1 MNWENL
7 LPNLEPSLQI
17 VVLIV
22 LLSMLPLIVVTM
34 TPFLRIVI
42 VLSLLRTSLGTQQVP
57 PNMVLIGMALI
68 LTGYVMGPTLAE
80 MNETAFIPLSNQ
92 SITVPQAVSK
102 SYNPLKRFMLKQTDM
117 KDLAF
122 FYRLTNTPNPAN
134 PDEVSFRHLVASFL
148 LSELRTSFQIGFLI
162 FIPFLVIDLIIAN
175 ILLALGMIMLSPTIV
190 SLPFKLLIFVA
201 VDGWTLIV
209 KGLVQSFG

>member
-22 LLSMLPLIVVTM
+22 LLSMLPLIVTTM

-42 VLSLLRTSLGTQQVP
+42 ILSLLRTSLGTQQVP
-57 PNMVLIGMALI
+57 PNLVLIGMAI
-68 LTGYVMGPTLAE
+68 IMTGYVMGPTLQE
-80 MNETAFIPLSNQ
+80 MNEKAFIPLSNQ
-92 SITVPQAVSK
+92 QLTVPKAIGEA
-102 SYNPLKRFMLKQTDM
+102 YGPLKRFMLKQTDM

-122 FYRLTNTPNPAN
+122 FYRITNTLNPAN
-134 PDEVSFRHLVASFL
+134 PDEVEFRHLVAAFL

-162 FIPFLVIDLIIAN
+162 FIPFLVIDLIVAN

-209 KGLVQSFG
+209 KGLIQSFG

>member
-1 MNWENL
+1 MNWENV
-7 LPNLEPSLQI
+7 LPDLEPSLQI
-17 VVLIV
+17 VVLLV
-22 LLSMLPLIVVTM
+22 VLSMLPLIIVTM

-42 VLSLLRTSLGTQQVP
+42 ILSLLRTSLGTQQIP
-57 PNMVLIGMALI
+57 PNLVVVGMAII
-68 LTGYVMGPTLAE
+68 LTGYIMGPTLSII
-80 MNETAFIPLSNQ
+80 NEKALIPLSNQ
-92 SITVPQAVSK
+92 RLTVPQALGEA
-102 SYNPLKRFMLKQTDM
+102 YGPLRKFMLKQTEI

-122 FYRLTNTPNPAN
+122 FYRISNEPNPTT
-134 PDEVSFRHLVASFL
+134 PEQVGFRQLVAAFL

-209 KGLVQSFG
+209 KGLVESFN

>member
-1 MNWENL
+1 MNWQNI
-7 LPNLEPSLQI
+7 LPDLEPSLQI
-17 VVLIV
+17 IVLLV

-34 TPFLRIVI
+34 TPFLRVVI
-42 VLSLLRTSLGTQQVP
+42 ILSLLRTSLGTQQVP
-57 PNMVLIGMALI
+57 PNLVVIGMAI
-68 LTGYVMGPTLAE
+68 IITGYVMGPALSE
-80 MNETAFIPLSNQ
+80 INEKALIPLSNQ
-92 SITVPQAVSK
+92 QISVPVAMQKA
-102 SYNPLKRFMLKQTDM
+102 YQPLKTFMLKQTEM

-122 FYRLTNTPNPAN
+122 FYKISKSPKPKN
-134 PDEVSFRHLVASFL
+134 PDEVGFRELIASFL

-209 KGLVQSFG
+209 KGLVQSFN

>member
-17 VVLIV
+17 VVLMV
-22 LLSMLPLIVVTM
+22 LLSMLPLIIMTM
-34 TPFLRIVI
+34 TPFLRII
-42 VLSLLRTSLGTQQVP
+42 IILSLLRTSLGTQQVP
-57 PNMVLIGMALI
+57 PNLVVIGMAII
-68 LTGYVMGPTLAE
+68 LTGYVMGPTLGE
-80 MNETAFIPLSNQ
+80 INEKALVPLSNQ
-92 SITVPQAVSK
+92 QMSAPQAVGE
-102 SYNPLKRFMLKQTDM
+102 SYKHLKKFMLKQTDM

-122 FYRLTNTPNPAN
+122 FYRLSKTPNPAN
-134 PDEVSFRHLVASFL
+134 PDLVEFRQLVAAFL

-201 VDGWTLIV
+201 IDGWTLII
-209 KGLVQSFG
+209 KGLVESFN

>member
-1 MNWENL
+1 MNWNSI

-17 VVLIV
+17 VVLLV

-42 VLSLLRTSLGTQQVP
+42 ILSLLRTSLGTQQVP
-57 PNMVLIGMALI
+57 PNLVVIGMAII
-68 LTGYVMGPTLAE
+68 LTGYIMGPSLSQI
-80 MNETAFIPLSNQ
+80 NENALIPLSNQ
-92 SITVPQAVSK
+92 KISMPQAVGEAYK
-102 SYNPLKRFMLKQTDM
+102 PLRKFMLKQTEM

-122 FYRLTNTPNPAN
+122 FYRLSKEPNPTS
-134 PDEVSFRHLVASFL
+134 PDQVGFRQLIAAFL

-201 VDGWTLIV
+201 IDGWTLII
-209 KGLVQSFG
+209 KGLVQSFN

>member
-1 MNWENL
+1 MNWTNL

-17 VVLIV
+17 VVLLV

-34 TPFLRIVI
+34 TPFLRILI
-42 VLSLLRTSLGTQQVP
+42 ILSLLRTSLGTQQIP
-57 PNMVLIGMALI
+57 PNLVLIGMGII
-68 LTGYVMGPTLAE
+68 LTGYIMGPVLSE
-80 MNETAFIPLSNQ
+80 INEKSLIPLSNQ
-92 SITVPQAVSK
+92 RLSVPQAIEQG
-102 SYNPLKRFMLKQTDM
+102 YRPLKKFMLKQTEM

-122 FYRLTNTPNPAN
+122 FYRISNAPNPKS
-134 PDEVSFRHLVASFL
+134 PEDVGFRQLVAAFL

-209 KGLVQSFG
+209 KGLVQSFN

>member
-1 MNWENL
+1 MNWENI
-7 LPNLEPSLQI
+7 LPDLEPSLQI
-17 VVLIV
+17 VVLLV

-42 VLSLLRTSLGTQQVP
+42 ILSLLRTSIGTQQVP
-57 PNMVLIGMALI
+57 PNLVVIGMALI

-80 MNETAFIPLSNQ
+80 INENALIPLSNQ
-92 SITVPQAVSK
+92 KLTVPRAMSAAYK
-102 SYNPLKRFMLKQTDM
+102 PLKKFMLKQTDM

-122 FYRLTNTPNPAN
+122 FYRISNAPNPTGPAQ
-134 PDEVSFRHLVASFL
+134 VGFRQLIAAFL

-209 KGLVQSFG
+209 KGLVQSFN

>member
-1 MNWENL
+1 MNWNNL

-17 VVLIV
+17 VVLLV

-42 VLSLLRTSLGTQQVP
+42 ILSLLRTSIGTQQVP
-57 PNMVLIGMALI
+57 PNLVVIGMAII
-68 LTGYVMGPTLAE
+68 LTGYVMGPALE
-80 MNETAFIPLSNQ
+80 QMNNKALIPLSNQ
-92 SITVPQAVSK
+92 QITVPQAVSEAYK
-102 SYNPLKRFMLKQTDM
+102 PLRNYMLKQTDI

-122 FYRLTNTPNPAN
+122 FYKLSKTPNPKN
-134 PDEVSFRHLVASFL
+134 PDQVGFRQLIAAYL

-201 VDGWTLIV
+201 VDGWTLII
-209 KGLVQSFG
+209 KGLVQSFN

>member
-1 MNWENL
+1 MNWDNL

-17 VVLIV
+17 VVLLV

-42 VLSLLRTSLGTQQVP
+42 ILSLLRTSLGTQQVP
-57 PNMVLIGMALI
+57 PNLVLIGMAII
-68 LTGYVMGPTLAE
+68 LTGYIMGPTLEEVNQKAL
-80 MNETAFIPLSNQ
+80 IPLSNQ
-92 SITVPQAVSK
+92 HVTVPQAVGEAYK
-102 SYNPLKRFMLKQTDM
+102 PLKRFMLKQTDM

-122 FYRLTNTPNPAN
+122 FYRLSNSPNPRT
-134 PDEVSFRHLVASFL
+134 PEEVGFRQLIAAFL

-201 VDGWTLIV
+201 VDGWTLII
-209 KGLVQSFG
+209 KGLVQSFN

>member
-17 VVLIV
+17 TVLIV
-22 LLSMLPLIVVTM
+22 LMSMLPLIVVTM

-42 VLSLLRTSLGTQQVP
+42 ILSLLRTSLGTQQVP
-57 PNMVLIGMALI
+57 PNLVLIGMAII
-68 LTGYVMGPTLAE
+68 LTGYVMGSTLQE
-80 MNETAFIPLSNQ
+80 INETALIPLSNQ
-92 SITVPQAVSK
+92 QITVPEAAAK
-102 SYNPLKRFMLKQTDM
+102 AYGPLKRFMLKQTDM

-122 FYRLTNTPNPAN
+122 FYRITKTPNPAN
-134 PDEVSFRHLVASFL
+134 PDEVGFRHLVASFL

-162 FIPFLVIDLIIAN
+162 FIPFLVIDLIVAN

>member
-1 MNWENL
+1 MGWERL

-17 VVLIV
+17 VVLV
-22 LLSMLPLIVVTM
+22 VVLSMLPLMIMTM

-57 PNMVLIGMALI
+57 PNLVVIGMAMI
-68 LTGYVMGPTLAE
+68 ITGYVMGPYMSE
-80 MNETAFIPLSNQ
+80 MNEKALIPLSNQ
-92 SITVPQAVSK
+92 EISVPQAMGEAYK
-102 SYNPLKRFMLKQTDM
+102 PLKRFMLKQTTI

-122 FYRLTNTPNPAN
+122 FYNLSKSPKPKS
-134 PDEVSFRHLVASFL
+134 PDDVGFRQLVAAFL

-162 FIPFLVIDLIIAN
+162 FIPFLVIDLIVAN

-201 VDGWTLIV
+201 VDGWTLIL
-209 KGLVQSFG
+209 KGLVESFN

>member
-17 VVLIV
+17 VVLLV

-42 VLSLLRTSLGTQQVP
+42 ILSLLRTSLGTQQVP
-57 PNMVLIGMALI
+57 PNLVLIGMALI
-68 LTGYVMGPTLAE
+68 LTGYVMGPALQE
-80 MNETAFIPLSNQ
+80 INESALIPLSNQ
-92 SITVPQAVSK
+92 RITVPQAMTEA
-102 SYNPLKRFMLKQTDM
+102 YIPLKQFMLKQTDM

-122 FYRLTNTPNPAN
+122 FYRITKTPNPRT
-134 PDEVSFRHLVASFL
+134 PEEVGFRELVAAFL

-162 FIPFLVIDLIIAN
+162 FIPFLVIDLIVAN

-201 VDGWTLIV
+201 IDGWTLIV
-209 KGLVQSFG
+209 NGLVQSFG

>member
-1 MNWENL
+1 MNWDNL

-17 VVLIV
+17 VVLMV

-34 TPFLRIVI
+34 TPFLRITI
-42 VLSLLRTSLGTQQVP
+42 ILSLLRTSLGTQQVP
-57 PNMVLIGMALI
+57 PNMVLIGMAII
-68 LTGYVMGPTLAE
+68 LTGYVMGPTL
-80 MNETAFIPLSNQ
+80 NEINEKALIPLSNQ
-92 SITVPQAVSK
+92 RLSVPQAAGEAYK
-102 SYNPLKRFMLKQTDM
+102 PLKRFMIKQTEI

-122 FYRLTNTPNPAN
+122 FYHLSNTPNPKS
-134 PDEVSFRHLVASFL
+134 PEEVGFRQLIAAFL

-201 VDGWTLIV
+201 VDGWTLII
-209 KGLVQSFG
+209 KGLVQSFN

>member
-1 MNWENL
+1 MNWENV

-17 VVLIV
+17 VVLMV

-34 TPFLRIVI
+34 TPFLRVI
-42 VLSLLRTSLGTQQVP
+42 IILSLLRTSIGTQQVP
-57 PNMVLIGMALI
+57 PNLVLIGMSI
-68 LTGYVMGPTLAE
+68 IITSYVMGPTLKE
-80 MNETAFIPLSNQ
+80 INERALVPLSNQ
-92 SITVPQAVSK
+92 KLTVPKAMGEA
-102 SYNPLKRFMLKQTDM
+102 YIPLRKFMLKQTEM

-122 FYRLTNTPNPAN
+122 FYRISNTPNPSG
-134 PDEVSFRHLVASFL
+134 PEDVELRQLVAAFL

-201 VDGWTLIV
+201 VDGWTLII
-209 KGLVQSFG
+209 KGLVQSFN

>member
-42 VLSLLRTSLGTQQVP
+42 ILSLLRTSLGTQQVP

-162 FIPFLVIDLIIAN
+162 FIPFLVIDLIVAN

>member
-1 MNWENL
+1 MNWENV
-7 LPNLEPSLQI
+7 LPDLEPSLQI
-17 VVLIV
+17 VILLVV
-22 LLSMLPLIVVTM
+22 LSMLPLIVVTM

-42 VLSLLRTSLGTQQVP
+42 ILSLLRTSLGTQQVP
-57 PNMVLIGMALI
+57 PNLVVIGMAII
-68 LTGYVMGPTLAE
+68 LTGYVMGPTLSTI
-80 MNETAFIPLSNQ
+80 NEKALIPLSNQ
-92 SITVPQAVSK
+92 RLTVPQALGEA
-102 SYNPLKRFMLKQTDM
+102 YGPLRKFMLKQTEM

-122 FYRLTNTPNPAN
+122 FYRLSNEPNPTT
-134 PDEVSFRHLVASFL
+134 PEQVGFRQLIAAFL

-201 VDGWTLIV
+201 IDGWTLIV
-209 KGLVQSFG
+209 KGLVQSFN

>member
-1 MNWENL
+1 MNWQNI
-7 LPNLEPSLQI
+7 LPDLEPSLQI
-17 VVLIV
+17 IVLLV

-34 TPFLRIVI
+34 TPFLRVVI
-42 VLSLLRTSLGTQQVP
+42 ILSLLRTSLGTQQVP
-57 PNMVLIGMALI
+57 PNLVVIGMAI
-68 LTGYVMGPTLAE
+68 IITGYVMGPTLGE
-80 MNETAFIPLSNQ
+80 INEKALIPLSNQ
-92 SITVPQAVSK
+92 QISVPVAMQKA
-102 SYNPLKRFMLKQTDM
+102 YQPLKTFMLKQTEM

-122 FYRLTNTPNPAN
+122 FYKISKSPKPKN
-134 PDEVSFRHLVASFL
+134 PDEVGFRELIASFL

-209 KGLVQSFG
+209 KGLVQSFN

>member
-7 LPNLEPSLQI
+7 LPDLEPSLQI
-17 VVLIV
+17 IV
-22 LLSMLPLIVVTM
+22 LLVVLSMLPLLVVTM

-42 VLSLLRTSLGTQQVP
+42 ILSLLRTALGTQQVP
-57 PNMVLIGMALI
+57 PNLIVIGMAII
-68 LTGYVMGPTLAE
+68 LTGYVMGPTLNTINQKAL
-80 MNETAFIPLSNQ
+80 IPLSNQ
-92 SITVPQAVSK
+92 RLTVLQAIDA
-102 SYNPLKRFMLKQTDM
+102 SYKPLRKFMLKQTEM

-122 FYRLTNTPNPAN
+122 FYRISQTTAPSSPE
-134 PDEVSFRHLVASFL
+134 EVGFRQLVASFL
-148 LSELRTSFQIGFLI
+148 LSELRTAFQIGFLI

-201 VDGWTLIV
+201 VDGWSLIV
-209 KGLVQSFG
+209 KGLVQSFN

>member
-1 MNWENL
+1 MNWDNL

-17 VVLIV
+17 VVLLV
-22 LLSMLPLIVVTM
+22 LLSMLPLIIITM

-42 VLSLLRTSLGTQQVP
+42 ILSLLRTSLGTQQVP

-68 LTGYVMGPTLAE
+68 LTIYIMGPTFQDINDKAL
-80 MNETAFIPLSNQ
+80 IPLSNQ
-92 SITVPQAVSK
+92 KITVPQAVGGAYK
-102 SYNPLKRFMLKQTDM
+102 PLKKFMLKQTDM

-122 FYRLTNTPNPAN
+122 FYRLSKSPNPKS
-134 PDEVSFRHLVASFL
+134 PEEVGFRQLIAAFL
-148 LSELRTSFQIGFLI
+148 LSELRTSFQISFLI

-201 VDGWTLIV
+201 VDGWTLII
-209 KGLVQSFG
+209 KGLVESFN